1 MVPKLEF
8 KRNKKGIIICDF
20 NKQGGNNMPI
30 VLDLRQAIV
39 HKVHNKN
46 DAELREMIE
55 GSVHGPEAALPGLG
69 AIFEMIW
76 KNIETAQQ
84 DELIQVT
91 QKHLQSVTPAPL
103 S

>member
-1 MVPKLEF
+1 
-8 KRNKKGIIICDF
+8 
-20 NKQGGNNMPI
+20 MPI

-39 HKVHNKN
+39 HKVHNKT

-55 GSVHGPEAALPGLG
+55 GSVDGPEAALPGLG

-76 KNIETAQQ
+76 KKIDPEKQ
-84 DELIQVT
+84 DELIQVA
-91 QKHLQSVTPAPL
+91 QKHLQTVTPAPL

>member
-1 MVPKLEF
+1 
-8 KRNKKGIIICDF
+8 
-20 NKQGGNNMPI
+20 MPI

-39 HKVHNKN
+39 HKVHNKT

-55 GSVHGPEAALPGLG
+55 GSVDGPEAALPGLG

-76 KNIETAQQ
+76 KNIDPKKQ
-84 DELIQVT
+84 DELIQVA